1 MPSWLC
7 FNMVG
12 CDRLLAIFM
21 PKNLKLSTMSTLARI
36 WDTFPDVNNKLLC
49 LTYIEDCWP
58 NTILLSLYLLP
69 VQCLVIVCDLVH
81 RSDVIHKFLDGVR
94 VEFGSTFVNA
104 YSGTENLSSRCTSVP
119 YRYLSLLTVVC
130 EVGLIE
136 FLAIMIKDLGHLVS
150 NLLVMLSSSLSERLA
165 SA

>member
-1 MPSWLC
+1 M
-7 FNMVG
+7 
-12 CDRLLAIFM
+12 
-21 PKNLKLSTMSTLARI
+21 
-36 WDTFPDVNNKLLC
+36 
-49 LTYIEDCWP
+49 
-58 NTILLSLYLLP
+58 
-69 VQCLVIVCDLVH
+69 QCLVIVCDLVH

-136 FLAIMIKDLGHLVS
+136 FLAIMIMIKDLGHLVS
-150 NLLVMLSSSLSERLA
+150 NLLVMLCSSLSERLA